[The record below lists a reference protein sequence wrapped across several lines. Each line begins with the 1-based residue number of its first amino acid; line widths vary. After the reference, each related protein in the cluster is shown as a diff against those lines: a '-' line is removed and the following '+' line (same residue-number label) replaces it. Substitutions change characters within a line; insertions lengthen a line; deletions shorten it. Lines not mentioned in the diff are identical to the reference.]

1 MEASAVS
8 PWTMVWEDSSI
19 SYLLLPP
26 PMRDLITRAA
36 STMSTRPRMMGT
48 RWVFFRLA
56 GRRWLLPLLRRSSAG
71 GRRELPLRLL
81 LPLREEEALRFR
93 LLLFRLPEER
103 LLEEDRP
110 EDRLLPLGF
119 LRAELRSSQLG
130 AVRSQSYSSKS
141 L

>member
-1 MEASAVS
+1 
-8 PWTMVWEDSSI
+8 
-19 SYLLLPP
+19 
-26 PMRDLITRAA
+26 
-36 STMSTRPRMMGT
+36 MMGS